1 MYLRGADSTPVGMV
15 FNERVM
21 DYTVTTLRNDVVD
34 YRRVLRL
41 TTVSGQRLFLAF
53 PDVPPAD
60 WLQFPDST
68 DTNVFLP
75 AADFDATYR
84 VLRDESPVFVTA
96 LNVIGLRA
104 FSLGSGEEAPGLRV
118 ADPPALVELMAR
130 ARASGA
136 ADDTSAEAAASGAE
150 PTAG

>member
-1 MYLRGADSTPVGMV
+1 MV

-21 DYTVTTLRNDVVD
+21 DYAVSTLYNDVVD

-60 WLQFPDST
+60 WLQFPDAA

-75 AADFDATYR
+75 AADFDAAYR
-84 VLRDESPVFVTA
+84 VLREESPVFVTA

-104 FSLGSGEEAPGLRV
+104 FSLGSGDEAPGQGA
-118 ADPPALVELMAR
+118 ADPPALVQLMAQ
-130 ARASGA
+130 ARAA
-136 ADDTSAEAAASGAE
+136 ATADDNGPPASSNV
-150 PTAG
+150 

>member
-1 MYLRGADSTPVGMV
+1 MV
-15 FNERVM
+15 FNERVL

-41 TTVSGQRLFLAF
+41 TTVSGQQLFLAF

-60 WLQFPDST
+60 WLQFPSAG

-75 AADFDATYR
+75 SADFDATYR
-84 VLRDESPVFVTA
+84 LLRDESLVFVTA
-96 LNVIGLRA
+96 LDIFGLRA
-104 FSLGSGEEAPGLRV
+104 FSLGSSEVAPGLRV
-118 ADPPALVELMAR
+118 ADPPDLVQLMAR

-136 ADDTSAEAAASGAE
+136 AGDTSAEAAASGAQ
-150 PTAG
+150 PAAGWRRRR

>member
-1 MYLRGADSTPVGMV
+1 MV

-21 DYTVTTLRNDVVD
+21 DYTVTTLYNDVVD

-41 TTVSGQRLFLAF
+41 TTVSGQQLFLAF

-60 WLQFPDST
+60 WLQFPDAT

-96 LNVIGLRA
+96 LNIFGLRA
-104 FSLGSGEEAPGLRV
+104 FSLGSGDEAPGLMA
-118 ADPPALVELMAR
+118 ADPPALAQLMAR
-130 ARASGA
+130 AA
-136 ADDTSAEAAASGAE
+136 AAAGDHSAETAASGAGS
-150 PTAG
+150 A

>member
-1 MYLRGADSTPVGMV
+1 MV

-21 DYTVTTLRNDVVD
+21 DYTVTTLRNDIVE

-41 TTVSGQRLFLAF
+41 TTVSGQKLFLAF

-60 WLQFPDST
+60 WLQFPDAT

-84 VLRDESPVFVTA
+84 LLRDESPVFVTA
-96 LNVIGLRA
+96 LNLFGLRT

-118 ADPPALVELMAR
+118 TDPPDLVQLMAR

-136 ADDTSAEAAASGAE
+136 ADDANAEVTATGAE
-150 PTAG
+150 PVAG

>member
-1 MYLRGADSTPVGMV
+1 MV
-15 FNERVM
+15 FQERVL
-21 DYTVTTLRNDVVD
+21 DYTVSALRNDVVD

-104 FSLGSGEEAPGLRV
+104 FSLDSGKEALVQLMAQARAAAAAGDQRAKASGRGSGDGEA
-118 ADPPALVELMAR
+118 
-130 ARASGA
+130 
-136 ADDTSAEAAASGAE
+136 SA
-150 PTAG
+150 PD

>member
-1 MYLRGADSTPVGMV
+1 MV

-34 YRRVLRL
+34 YRRVVRL
-41 TTVSGQRLFLAF
+41 TTVSGQQLFLAF
-53 PDVPPAD
+53 PAVPPAD
-60 WLQFPDST
+60 WLQFPDGT

-84 VLRDESPVFVTA
+84 LLRDESPVFVTA
-96 LNVIGLRA
+96 LNLLGLRA
-104 FSLGSGEEAPGLRV
+104 FNLSSSEVAPGLHV
-118 ADPPALVELMAR
+118 ADPPDLVRLMAR
-130 ARASGA
+130 ARANAS
-136 ADDTSAEAAASGAE
+136 ADDPGAEVAASGAE